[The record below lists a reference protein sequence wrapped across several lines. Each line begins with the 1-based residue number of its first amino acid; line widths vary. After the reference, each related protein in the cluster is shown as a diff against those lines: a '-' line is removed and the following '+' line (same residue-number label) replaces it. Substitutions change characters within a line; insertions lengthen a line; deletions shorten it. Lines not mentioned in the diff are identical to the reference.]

1 MPIETGPGLN
11 YTRLFASFILVGSGL
26 VSACSP
32 GSGEGL
38 DSNGNPITPGTQ
50 PIPLSADFVSIQ
62 ANIFTPNCALSG
74 CHAGTSA
81 PLGLR
86 LDAGNSFGNI
96 FNKTSNENP
105 ASILIIPGDA
115 DNSYLVRKIEG
126 TAGTRMPKDLP
137 ALSTEK
143 IQAVRDWVNNG
154 ALGPSL
160 TSIQQNV
167 FTQLCTVCHFGTFP
181 AGSLNLED
189 GQAWS
194 NLVGIKRPFDP
205 EIRVVAGDADN
216 SFLIDKLEGNNL
228 GGTRGDR
235 MPLGSPFLDQNSIDA
250 IRIWIDQ
257 GALDN

>member
-1 MPIETGPGLN
+1 MLIG
-11 YTRLFASFILVGSGL
+11 IGL
-26 VSACSP
+26 VSACAP

-38 DSNGNPITPGTQ
+38 DSNGNPITSGT
-50 PIPLSADFVSIQ
+50 PTIPLSADFVSIQ

-74 CHAGTSA
+74 CHTATSA
-81 PLGLR
+81 AGGLR
-86 LDAGNSFGNI
+86 LDEANSFGDI
-96 FNKTSNENP
+96 FNQNSTEAP

-115 DNSYLVRKIEG
+115 NNSYLVQKIEG
-126 TAGTRMPKDLP
+126 SAGTRMPKDLP

-167 FTQLCTVCHFGTFP
+167 FTPICFACHTTGFAT
-181 AGSLNLED
+181 ADLNLD
-189 GQAWS
+189 VGQSWS
-194 NLVGIKRPFDP
+194 NLVGIQRPTGP

-235 MPLGSPFLDQNSIDA
+235 MPQSGPFLDQNSIDA

-257 GALDN
+257 SALDN

>member
-1 MPIETGPGLN
+1 M
-11 YTRLFASFILVGSGL
+11 VGSGL

-74 CHAGTSA
+74 CHTATSA
-81 PLGLR
+81 AGGLR
-86 LDAGNSFGNI
+86 LDEANSFVDI
-96 FNKTSNENP
+96 FEQASTEAP

-115 DNSYLVRKIEG
+115 DNSYLVQKIEG

-143 IQAVRDWVNNG
+143 IQAIRDWVTNG

-167 FTQLCTVCHFGTFP
+167 FTPICTVCHFGTFP

-205 EIRVVAGDADN
+205 EIRVVAGEADN

-235 MPLGSPFLDQNSIDA
+235 MPFGGPFLDQNSIDVF
-250 IRIWIDQ
+250 RIWIDQ
-257 GALDN
+257 DALDN